1 MPEPTEERGLAA
13 ATGSDE
19 VVADGGVSAM
29 GSRSKSPSDGVYVPK
44 VYAYITRNRSELLA
58 FEGPEHDGLQVP
70 KGTVEPGE
78 LLDDA
83 LGREV
88 REESGLD
95 VAGAETHLCTD
106 VWTRRRSPPRR
117 YVRHFYHVDVDEPR
131 DNWTHAVTGDG
142 EEVGLE
148 FEFSWVDLRSEREFA
163 MAMDDYVPTLQE
175 RL

>member
-1 MPEPTEERGLAA
+1 MSERPDARRRDSP
-13 ATGSDE
+13 TGSDE
-19 VVADGGVSAM
+19 VATDGGV
-29 GSRSKSPSDGVYVPK
+29 RSMRAPSKAPSEGVYVPK
-44 VYAYITRNRSELLA
+44 VYAYVTRDREELLV

-70 KGTVEPGE
+70 KGTVESGE
-78 LLDDA
+78 LLGEA

-88 REESGLD
+88 REESGLG

-117 YVRHFYHVDVDEPR
+117 YVRHFYHVSVDESR
-131 DNWTHAVTGDG
+131 DGWTHAVTGDG

-148 FEFSWVDLRSEREFA
+148 FEFSWVDLPPEREFA
-163 MAMDDYVPTLQE
+163 MEMDDYVPALLE